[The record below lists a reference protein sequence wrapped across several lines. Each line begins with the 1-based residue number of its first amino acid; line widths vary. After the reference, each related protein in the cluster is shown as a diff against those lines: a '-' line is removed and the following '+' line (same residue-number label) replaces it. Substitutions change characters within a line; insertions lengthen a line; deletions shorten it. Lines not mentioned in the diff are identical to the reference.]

1 MPWCVAFFIKIF
13 KSGKINITAVF
24 EYCIIAGYEELIN
37 QR

>member
-1 MPWCVAFFIKIF
+1 MPYCVAFFIKIF
-13 KSGKINITAVF
+13 DSGKNKHNSRI